1 MSCLYLEAKWREDV
15 VCTYLGHLILH
26 DDKFRE
32 MPAAM
37 REERS
42 CYTCKGANE
51 DSEKK
56 HLRRLH
62 RPTTY
67 VQFVQVKV
75 HSSLLYALYTAP
87 SGIQPWYLG
96 W

>member
-1 MSCLYLEAKWREDV
+1 
-15 VCTYLGHLILH
+15 VCTYLGHLILR
-26 DDKFRE
+26 DEIFRE
-32 MPAAM
+32 MLAAM
-37 REERS
+37 RECAWAREERS